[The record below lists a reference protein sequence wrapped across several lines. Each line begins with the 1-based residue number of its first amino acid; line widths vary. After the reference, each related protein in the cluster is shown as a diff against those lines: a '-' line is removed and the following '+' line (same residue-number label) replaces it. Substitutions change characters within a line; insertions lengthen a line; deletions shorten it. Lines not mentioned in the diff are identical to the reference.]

1 MKSLF
6 HYLSITKNHPQPIAF
21 LFVKL
26 FGVNFSRKFFSIKRN
41 GYKLNLAEDDVS
53 MSLFHKGKNAYK
65 SIEILLQKLLQ
76 KGNNF
81 IDIGGSVGLHSI
93 YAKLIVE
100 NGTVIMVEPM
110 PNLVQTALDN
120 FSLNKTV
127 IKLIPAA
134 INNDSTPIEM
144 ANLGVESFIKL
155 DDLED
160 NNLLN
165 PTIVGDRK
173 FNNDFNVKLKID
185 ACTLDSV
192 TENIDKIRLIKI
204 DTEGAELFAVKSG
217 INTLKKTDALLVGLF
232 NPYTTSRYNYKAID
246 TANFLVSNGFE
257 IIIRVNDE
265 LGLSSVDLIN
275 ERFET
280 SDYYIFIKKDLIN
293 DLGLVIN

>member
-1 MKSLF
+1 
-6 HYLSITKNHPQPIAF
+6 
-21 LFVKL
+21 
-26 FGVNFSRKFFSIKRN
+26 
-41 GYKLNLAEDDVS
+41 
-53 MSLFHKGKNAYK
+53 
-65 SIEILLQKLLQ
+65 
-76 KGNNF
+76 
-81 IDIGGSVGLHSI
+81 
-93 YAKLIVE
+93 
-100 NGTVIMVEPM
+100 MVEPM
-110 PNLVQTALDN
+110 PVLVQTALDN
-120 FSLNKTV
+120 FSLNKTD

-134 INNDSTPIEM
+134 ISNDSISVEM
-144 ANLGVESFIKL
+144 VNLIGRSFIKL
-155 DDLED
+155 DDLEEM
-160 NNLLN
+160 NLLSN
-165 PTIVGDRK
+165 PTIIGDK
-173 FNNDFNVKLKID
+173 KYNNDFMEKLKID

-204 DTEGAELFAVKSG
+204 DTEGAELFALKSG
-217 INTLKKTDALLVGLF
+217 INTLKKTDALLVAPF

>member
-26 FGVNFSRKFFSIKRN
+26 FGVNASRKFFSIKRN
-41 GYKLNLAEDDVS
+41 GYKLNLAEDDMS
-53 MSLFHKGKNAYK
+53 LSLFHKGKNTYK
-65 SIEILLQKLLQ
+65 SIEILLEKLLQ

-134 INNDSTPIEM
+134 INNDSTSVDM
-144 ANLGVESFIKL
+144 ANLEGRSFINL
-155 DDLED
+155 DDLVD
-160 NNLLN
+160 KNILRN
-165 PTIVGDRK
+165 PTSIRDK
-173 FNNDFNVKLKID
+173 NFNNDFTEKLKID

-246 TANFLVSNGFE
+246 TANFLISHGFE
-257 IIIRVNDE
+257 TIIRVNDE
-265 LGLSSVDLIN
+265 HGLTSVDLIN

-280 SDYYIFIKKDLIN
+280 TDYYIFIKKELIN
-293 DLGLVIN
+293 DLYSN